1 MRARTGDNAVVMT
14 PARRVGSR
22 APLIAAVAFLLAS
35 LPLMLPGV
43 ALGADWSD
51 LKRVTDERGSRL
63 DSLHQLAA
71 SQGTLH
77 LVHPRIGGAGTR
89 DRVLYQRSEDG
100 GSNWSDPTTL
110 FAVTKSDRTVV
121 PNLALGSG
129 SRGVAVAWRVKGPGE
144 DTLYVRASRN
154 GGRSFEDR
162 VGIFSSKRDDGIGVP
177 AVTVAAGGKV
187 VAVAWTD
194 RANGKIKLRSS
205 RDGGRTFGRVRIL
218 GQTGLSIDCR
228 ERVSDGLV
236 GLAASTDTIHLAWS
250 EAPAGK
256 CQASS
261 IKIRTSSDQGRT
273 WSRARTVTQRRS
285 YGWPELDARGGSV
298 LATVQSPGGD
308 IIVARSADGG
318 QNWADR
324 LVKAPRGANFSA
336 ADVVLL
342 PGGRAMITYVNER
355 LRKSR
360 LISTK
365 VVSRWSPDG
374 GASLGKPRTVAPD
387 AERLR
392 MAPNI
397 AANEKQVTIVVQ
409 SGPLSGSVRNLY
421 VSRLR

>member
-1 MRARTGDNAVVMT
+1 MT

-22 APLIAAVAFLLAS
+22 APLIAAVTVLLAS
-35 LPLMLPGV
+35 LLMMIPSV
-43 ALGADWSD
+43 ALGAGWSD

-63 DSLHQLAA
+63 DSLHQLSA

-89 DRVLYQRSEDG
+89 DRVLYQRSEDDG
-100 GSNWSDPTTL
+100 GSWSDPATL
-110 FAVTKSDRTVV
+110 FAVTKSDRNVV
-121 PNLALGSG
+121 PNLALDSG
-129 SRGVAVAWRVKGPGE
+129 SRAVAVAWRVKGPEE
-144 DTLYVRASRN
+144 DTLYVRVSRN

-162 VGIFSSKRDDGIGVP
+162 VGLFSSKRDDGIGVP

-218 GQTGLSIDCR
+218 GQTRLSIDCR

-236 GLAASTDTIHLAWS
+236 GIAASTNTIHLAWS

-261 IKIRTSSDQGRT
+261 IKARTSSNQGRT

-285 YGWPELDARGGSV
+285 YGWPELDARGRSV

-308 IIVARSADGG
+308 VIVARSADGG
-318 QNWADR
+318 QSWADR
-324 LVKAPRGANFSA
+324 IVKAPRGANFSA

-374 GASLGKPRTVAPD
+374 GARFGKPRTVAPD

-392 MAPNI
+392 MAPNV
-397 AANEKQVTIVVQ
+397 AANEKRVTIVVQ